1 MERSFFSAA
10 YINQLVSAYSARRQQ
25 AAESKV
31 IAAERSGA
39 KEFEPRFELSDFEFY
54 DDTRTAHIEIIQTQ
68 PYRTIERYVTRDYQR
83 YPIYSDVKERTKK
96 INKTLKLTNAVLEN
110 LPHNPDPLIRH
121 LAVEIVGE
129 LGDEKI
135 YPSWFLHWTLKQNCH
150 DKKNELRRKLEIF
163 RQNGNAVIVRD
174 KEREAELNEKIATL
188 ELQLEKWGKKR
199 KRRVAK
205 AEFIKKSRQLKRSI
219 IFGIITFGIFAYYI
233 SESRLTYLRS
243 KLATINEKI
252 LGLRKTRAESER
264 EKNECLR
271 EVKET
276 SASIAAKEKET
287 IAAMAKADERLER
300 LSKGIRRLPMV
311 IANFDDSFVPL
322 KALSGIEYKKIVG
335 CYLIHNRENDRYYVG
350 QSKDV
355 MKRLKQHFRGTVP
368 NNVIFAQDYYS
379 SEYEHKE
386 DLFEVKIVPCSTK
399 DELDRKE
406 REYIRQYDA
415 NGSGYNST
423 SGNK

>member
-1 MERSFFSAA
+1 M
-10 YINQLVSAYSARRQQ
+10 
-25 AAESKV
+25 

-150 DKKNELRRKLEIF
+150 DKKNELRRKLETL

-174 KEREAELNEKIATL
+174 KEREAELNKKIATL

-199 KRRVAK
+199 GRRVAK
-205 AEFIKKSRQLKRSI
+205 IEFIKKS
-219 IFGIITFGIFAYYI
+219 
-233 SESRLTYLRS
+233 
-243 KLATINEKI
+243 
-252 LGLRKTRAESER
+252 
-264 EKNECLR
+264 
-271 EVKET
+271 
-276 SASIAAKEKET
+276 
-287 IAAMAKADERLER
+287 
-300 LSKGIRRLPMV
+300 
-311 IANFDDSFVPL
+311 
-322 KALSGIEYKKIVG
+322 
-335 CYLIHNRENDRYYVG
+335 
-350 QSKDV
+350 
-355 MKRLKQHFRGTVP
+355 
-368 NNVIFAQDYYS
+368 
-379 SEYEHKE
+379 
-386 DLFEVKIVPCSTK
+386 
-399 DELDRKE
+399 
-406 REYIRQYDA
+406 
-415 NGSGYNST
+415 GS
-423 SGNK
+423 